1 MAAGSSGRPR
11 RYPCYDETGGG
22 TITDNFD
29 RGLGMRTVLKWGLRV
44 ILALAVAAVVVGI
57 WKRDQIKQLLAVNSL
72 FSAEKIVNN
81 FSHMDTL
88 FTTVTVPRG
97 NDAVVPLPIGAP
109 ATMPDGVVQ
118 WIVDRDVT
126 ALVVLKDGALVH
138 EDYFL
143 GTTPEDLRISWSVAK
158 SFLSALMG
166 IVIADGDIKSIDDQV
181 TDYVPMLAGS
191 AYDGATIK
199 DVLQMSSGAVFN
211 EDYLDFNSDIN
222 KMGRV
227 LALGGSMDEF
237 AASLDK
243 RFVEPGTV
251 WQYVSIDTH
260 VVGMVIRGATGRT
273 IPELLTKKIF
283 SKMGFEADPYY
294 VSDGYGVAFVLGG
307 LNLRTR
313 DYARFGQM
321 IANGGAWN
329 GQQIVPRDWLAAS
342 TKPSANTATG
352 EPAYGYQWWIHQ
364 GAPAGEYNA
373 QGVYGQYIFI
383 DSARDVVIA
392 VNSADKLFK
401 EEGATDQNFA
411 MMRAIAKSLD

>member
-1 MAAGSSGRPR
+1 MR
-11 RYPCYDETGGG
+11 R
-22 TITDNFD
+22 
-29 RGLGMRTVLKWGLRV
+29 VLKWGLRV
-44 ILALAVAAVVVGI
+44 VLALAIAAVVAGI
-57 WKRDQIKQLLAVNSL
+57 WKRDQVKQLLAVNSL

-88 FTTVTVPRG
+88 FTTVPVPRG

-109 ATMPDGVVQ
+109 ATMPDGVAQ

-126 ALVVLKDGALVH
+126 ALVVLKDGTLVH

-143 GTTPEDLRISWSVAK
+143 GTTPEDLRVSWSVAK

-166 IVIADGDIKSIDDQV
+166 IVLEDGEIKSIDDQV
-181 TDYVPMLAGS
+181 TDYVPMLIGS

-199 DVLQMSSGAVFN
+199 DVLQMSSGVVFN

-227 LALGGSMDEF
+227 LALGGSMDTF
-237 AASLDK
+237 AASLDE

-273 IPELLTKKIF
+273 IPELLTEKIF

-307 LNLRTR
+307 LNLRAR

-329 GQQIVPRDWLAAS
+329 GQQIVPRAWLAAS

-352 EPAYGYQWWIHQ
+352 KPAYGYQWWIHQ
-364 GAPAGEYNA
+364 GASAGEFNA

-383 DSARDVVIA
+383 DTARDVVIA

-401 EEGATDQNFA
+401 EEGASDQNFE

>member
-1 MAAGSSGRPR
+1 
-11 RYPCYDETGGG
+11 
-22 TITDNFD
+22 
-29 RGLGMRTVLKWGLRV
+29 MRTVLKWGLRV
-44 ILALAVAAVVVGI
+44 VLALAVAAVVAGI
-57 WKRDQIKQLLAVNSL
+57 WKRDQVKQLLAVNSL

-88 FTTVTVPRG
+88 FTTVPVPRG

-109 ATMPDGVVQ
+109 ATMPDGVAQ

-126 ALVVLKDGALVH
+126 ALVVLKDGTLVH

-143 GTTPEDLRISWSVAK
+143 GTTPEDLRVSWSVAK

-166 IVIADGDIKSIDDQV
+166 IVLEDVDIKSIDDQV
-181 TDYVPMLAGS
+181 TDYVPMLIGR

-199 DVLQMSSGAVFN
+199 DVLQMSSGVVFN
-211 EDYLDFNSDIN
+211 EDYLDFNSDVN
-222 KMGRV
+222 KMGRI
-227 LALGGSMDEF
+227 LALGGSMDTF
-237 AASLDK
+237 AASLDE

-273 IPELLTKKIF
+273 ISELLTEKIF

-329 GQQIVPRDWLAAS
+329 GQQIVPRAWLAAS
-342 TKPSANTATG
+342 TKPSAYTATG
-352 EPAYGYQWWIHQ
+352 KPTYGYQWWIHQ
-364 GAPAGEYNA
+364 GASAGEFNA

-383 DSARDVVIA
+383 DTARDVVIA

-401 EEGATDQNFA
+401 EEGASDQNFE